1 MSVGLVM
8 RATRV
13 VYILLFIILNS
24 RTPFNQPL
32 KFFTPKVSTRPS
44 SAIRYVPKEPHRQGP
59 DYTPSAVW
67 KAPATP
73 RRSHTAIDRGN
84 QFVDMEGLSQDFADA
99 AFVDVV
105 ELFVIDDS
113 GRQQDR
119 KNGVK

>member
-1 MSVGLVM
+1 MQAISMNV
-8 RATRV
+8 
-13 VYILLFIILNS
+13 ILLFIILNLWV
-24 RTPFNQPL
+24 PFNQPL

-44 SAIRYVPKEPHRQGP
+44 SAIRYVPKEPHRQSA
-59 DYTPSAVW
+59 DYPPPVVW